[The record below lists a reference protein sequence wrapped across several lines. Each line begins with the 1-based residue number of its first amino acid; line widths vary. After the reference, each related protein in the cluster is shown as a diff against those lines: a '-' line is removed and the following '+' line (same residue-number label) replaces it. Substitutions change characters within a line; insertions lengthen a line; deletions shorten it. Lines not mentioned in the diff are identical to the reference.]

1 MEAKIHLTAFSSCH
15 QAALSFNPSLLGL
28 QMAMECFTVK
38 RYMLQE
44 NLLETFN
51 QTFLKFIASSSEPDN
66 FWRKGVVKELV
77 ILKYC

>member
-1 MEAKIHLTAFSSCH
+1 M
-15 QAALSFNPSLLGL
+15 
-28 QMAMECFTVK
+28 K

-77 ILKYC
+77 ILKSAEGIPFLGIITFRHFFKEKNSLQVYNT